1 MSDANSDLS
10 QQWERAISSIKL
22 DVERGKK
29 ILDFFS
35 RRLTPDD
42 RTIIVRSEKLRTY
55 ILGLAEFV
63 RISRSIMASIHDILC
78 LEISRGLHESSSNWN
93 TDKLITS
100 ALLIEEAW
108 DHICSKALDFG
119 VFSERPQLESI
130 EEIRSHYL
138 NVETGETYELCQ
150 LTLQPLEMGEEQ
162 GTRSAV
168 MLNGKQ
174 YLVCA
179 ANFLANGLSQ
189 QVCVGR

>member
-1 MSDANSDLS
+1 MSDGNSDLS
-10 QQWERAISSIKL
+10 QQWERAISSVKL

-35 RRLTPDD
+35 GKLTPDD

-78 LEISRGLHESSSNWN
+78 LEISHGLHESSSNWN

-100 ALLIEEAW
+100 SLLIEEAY
-108 DHICSKALDFG
+108 DDICSKALDFG
-119 VFSERPQLESI
+119 VLSERPQLESI

-138 NVETGETYELCQ
+138 NFETDETDELCQ
-150 LTLQPLEMGEEQ
+150 LTLQPLEMHFEEQ

-179 ANFLANGLSQ
+179 ANFLANRLSQ
-189 QVCVGR
+189 QVCV